1 MNRKYGLLGRL
12 SRNQHLLTS
21 ACLTGFLLL
30 VATFRAPQL
39 FSSGGLGSAIIVLAP
54 LILASLAVTPIV
66 LVGRGG
72 VDLSV
77 GPLLGFLNV
86 TLVAGLVEFGHSSP
100 VLVIGYMVGA
110 GVLYQLMIAAI
121 IIYVRISP
129 IIVTLSA
136 YLMLSGVNLV
146 VLDRPSGV
154 APDWMS
160 DWGDGATVLS
170 PIFFLLCAMLALWA
184 IFSRTSF
191 YQQIL
196 LTGADERM
204 AFASG
209 VNTVGARFGA
219 HAIAGVFTAIAA
231 LCYTALIGSGDPTQG
246 STYTLSA
253 IAAVVLGGTS
263 LAGGRGGGLGSVLGA
278 LSIYLISYVLS
289 TYNFG
294 SVSGFVT
301 QMSTG
306 IVLVLS
312 LLVNSAMSR
321 PILRSL

>member
-1 MNRKYGLLGRL
+1 MNPNDKLRGWLG
-12 SRNQHLLTS
+12 RNQHLLTAAS
-21 ACLTGFLLL
+21 LTGFLIL
-30 VATFRAPQL
+30 VAAFRAPQL
-39 FSSGGLGSAIIVLAP
+39 FSPSGIGSAIIVLAP
-54 LILASLAVTPIV
+54 LVLASLAVTPVV

-72 VDLSV
+72 IDLSV

-86 TLVAGLVEFGHSSP
+86 TLVAWLVETGNSSP
-100 VLVIGYMVGA
+100 ILVISYMIGA
-110 GVLYQLMIAAI
+110 SVLYQILIAAI

-136 YLMLSGVNLV
+136 YLVLSGVNLV
-146 VLDRPSGV
+146 ILDRPSGT

-160 DWGDGATVLS
+160 DWGDGATILS
-170 PIFFLLCAMLALWA
+170 PVFFVLCLMIALWA
-184 IFSRTSF
+184 IFSRTVF

-196 LTGADERM
+196 LTGGDERM

-219 HAIAGVFTAIAA
+219 HAVAGVFTAMAA

-263 LAGGRGGGLGSVLGA
+263 LAGGRGGGLASILGA
-278 LSIYLISYVLS
+278 VSIYLISYVLS
-289 TYNFG
+289 TYDFG
-294 SVSGFVT
+294 TVSGFVT

-321 PILRSL
+321 PSLRMQ